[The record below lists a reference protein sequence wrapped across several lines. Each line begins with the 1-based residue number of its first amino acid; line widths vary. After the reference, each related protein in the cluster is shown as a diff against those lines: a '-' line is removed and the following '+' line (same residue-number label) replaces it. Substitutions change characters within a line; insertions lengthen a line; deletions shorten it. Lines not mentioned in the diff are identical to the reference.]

1 MTVPG
6 QNLKDIFQLALL
18 LERKG
23 FEYYS
28 ELERRASNQR
38 VRDMFHRLAEDEK
51 EHAHQFT
58 RILEMQEEP
67 GNAHHITS
75 ESTAYI
81 CALQGHSL
89 MGKAATEEEVPNDP
103 RLAIAMGIQAEK
115 DSILMYHELFETLPP
130 GLERDMVGKLLK
142 EEKMHLVELRNYL
155 EEM

>member
-1 MTVPG
+1 MTVSGP
-6 QNLKDIFQLALL
+6 NLKDIFELALL
-18 LERKG
+18 LERRG

-38 VRDMFHRLAEDEK
+38 VKDMFHRLAEDEK

-67 GNAHHITS
+67 GNTHHITS

-81 CALQGHSL
+81 TALQGHSL
-89 MGKAATEEEVPNDP
+89 MGKADTVEKVPDDP
-103 RLAIAMGIQAEK
+103 RLAIAIGIQSEK

-130 GLERDMVGKLLK
+130 GKERDMVGRLLR